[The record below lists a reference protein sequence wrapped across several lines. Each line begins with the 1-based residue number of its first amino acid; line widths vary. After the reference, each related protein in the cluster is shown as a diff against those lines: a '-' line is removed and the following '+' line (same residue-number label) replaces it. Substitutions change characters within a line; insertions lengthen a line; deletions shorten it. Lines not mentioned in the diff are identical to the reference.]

1 MKKLAIV
8 YGEKQTALQKK
19 AIATLSEI
27 LLDYTYEY
35 PYCLSCGDD
44 GVENYRCIYIGTKEN
59 NAYIR
64 AHSSYTLTHEEEYA
78 FWVENDTACIEGFD
92 DAGVLYG
99 CLDFYN
105 KYLLKE
111 EYPHDDER
119 YRINCFD
126 KPLKDFAYTSYPSVA
141 NRGIWTWG
149 HVIYDFRGFID
160 NMVKLKMNTLIVW
173 NDRVPVNAEDMV
185 AYAHSCGVKVIWGFP
200 WLWDTDCKKI
210 DFAHMG
216 EYSEEIFAYYER
228 EYASLAGDGI
238 YFQTAT
244 EFEEQEIGGISV
256 AKAVTDFVNKTAAL
270 FYEKYPTLEIQF
282 GLHATSVKTRLDA
295 LRAVD
300 PRVRIVWENCGDF
313 PFSYLPSEVDHF
325 EGTTAFVQ
333 DIAVLRGEGDRF
345 GVVTKGFTKLDWS
358 AFAHAEQPVHLGVSS
373 ESMKK
378 NRITR
383 KRKIWRYIQ
392 AYWLTNADKALAMIK
407 EMANAKQG
415 DLVITGLVEDG
426 MFEENIMYP
435 VALYS
440 EMLWDADAPIQQLMS
455 EVALRDYV
463 TFA

>member
-8 YGEKQTALQKK
+8 YGEKKTALQKK

-35 PYCLSCGDD
+35 PYCLACGDE
-44 GVENYRCIYIGTKEN
+44 GAENYRCIYIGTKEN
-59 NAYIR
+59 NAHIR
-64 AHSSYTLTHEEEYA
+64 ACSVYTLTHAEEYA
-78 FWVENDTACIEGFD
+78 ISVKGDSVCIEGFD

-105 KYLLKE
+105 KYLLML
-111 EYPHDDER
+111 EYPHTER
-119 YRINCFD
+119 YRVDAFAA
-126 KPLKDFAYTSYPSVA
+126 PLPDFFYTSYPSVKG
-141 NRGIWTWG
+141 RGIWTWG

-185 AYAHSCGVKVIWGFP
+185 AYAHSCGIKVIWGFP
-200 WLWDTDCKKI
+200 WLWDTDCKKV
-210 DFAHMG
+210 DFAHMDDH
-216 EYSEEIFAYYER
+216 SEEILAYYER

-244 EFEEQEIGGISV
+244 EFTEQEIGGISV
-256 AKAVTDFVNKTAAL
+256 AEAVTDFVNKTAAL

-295 LRAVD
+295 LCKVD
-300 PRVRIVWENCGDF
+300 PRVRIVWENCGAY
-313 PFSYLPSEVDHF
+313 PFSYLPNDIETFDETV
-325 EGTTAFVQ
+325 AFVR

-345 GVVTKGFTKLDWS
+345 GAVTKCFTGLDWS
-358 AFAHAEQPVHLGVSS
+358 AFTHVEQPVNLGVSS

-378 NRITR
+378 DRITR
-383 KRKIWRYIQ
+383 KRKFWRYMQ
-392 AYWLTNADKALAMIK
+392 AYWLINADKALTMIK

-435 VALYS
+435 VALYA
-440 EMLWDADAPIQQLMS
+440 EMLWDVDAPTKQLMS